1 MQQLFPLMMVGK
13 LGEDTVLL
21 ASLVFIEHQSH
32 SQKPCLFTLRNFTH
46 MQRRDMYSRSFHML
60 YIPMQTR
67 CLSLVSW
74 IQKRKKKYWWC
85 EKHYKSKNYSQESF
99 IVVVLGEFIAET
111 TVSSTVSI
119 QATSVLYVEGYML
132 VNIVLRGS
140 YLILSF
146 SFFVIIKKFY
156 FNAVFPLL
164 NAKGGFLNIL
174 SYMIA
179 L

>member
-60 YIPMQTR
+60 YIRMQTR

-74 IQKRKKKYWWC
+74 IQKRKKNTDGVRNIIRAKIIP
-85 EKHYKSKNYSQESF
+85 KNPLLSLF
-99 IVVVLGEFIAET
+99 
-111 TVSSTVSI
+111 
-119 QATSVLYVEGYML
+119 L
-132 VNIVLRGS
+132 VNSLLRR
-140 YLILSF
+140 LSALQF
-146 SFFVIIKKFY
+146 QY
-156 FNAVFPLL
+156 RPLQC
-164 NAKGGFLNIL
+164 
-174 SYMIA
+174 YM
-179 L
+179 